1 MKQIAQIKRCVD
13 QFFTVSAL
21 LLITSVTPQKSEL
34 HLPNFASEIIKL
46 SSHWMGTDSRAK
58 GHTAINIIP
67 LRCPWFPAS
76 SAVPQP
82 SGRSDQSHYPN
93 EDEENKTKKK
103 PELET

>member
-1 MKQIAQIKRCVD
+1 MMKQIAQVKN
-13 QFFTVSAL
+13 VSRPVFYCL
-21 LLITSVTPQKSEL
+21 CSSLNHQSSPQNKSKL
-34 HLPNFASEIIKL
+34 HLPNFTSEIIKL
-46 SSHWMGTDSRAK
+46 SSHWMETDSRAK

-76 SAVPQP
+76 SAPSQP

-103 PELET
+103 T